1 MKMESLTMFIPA
13 PMRKRVV
20 VLSNIVIL
28 VFSSLCV
35 VNMASAQ
42 TSMIVVDDFNDGI
55 LDSAIWEV
63 CSSDSSR
70 YVIEKNGRLEIH
82 SEGVEMSDGQ
92 VDQHSVANTRILL
105 PVNKDFHVK
114 VSFNAAGCDENSGL
128 ALVVRNAHT
137 DSKCLIDEGLC
148 IANGNQD
155 PEPSGVREWIGGKTI
170 GFDYVGPLFTERTSV
185 SSGTFYITNKG
196 GTFHLSY
203 NGFGQENAFA
213 TFAIEDWT
221 NCTEVFISLLGW
233 DSGWQIL
240 SGSGSYFDDFSL
252 TVSGAICTQR
262 PAMDF
267 NDDCKVDFT
276 DLAIF
281 MESWLECNLDPPE
294 ACWQ

>member
-1 MKMESLTMFIPA
+1 MKGLMTFMPVAAKE
-13 PMRKRVV
+13 RRVV
-20 VLSNIVIL
+20 VSNIIML
-28 VFSSLCV
+28 VLSICV
-35 VNMASAQ
+35 VNVAPAQ
-42 TSMIVVDDFNDGI
+42 TPKVVEDNFEDGI

-70 YVIEKNGRLEIH
+70 YAIERNGRLEIH
-82 SEGVEMSDGQ
+82 SEGVEMSEEGQ
-92 VDQHSVANTRILL
+92 VEQHSMANTRILI

-114 VSFNAAGCDENSGL
+114 VSFNAAGCYDNSGL
-128 ALVVRNAHT
+128 SLVMRNAHT
-137 DSKCLIDEGLC
+137 DSKCLIDESLS

-155 PEPSGVREWIGGKTI
+155 PAPSGVREWIAAKAI
-170 GFDYVGPLFTERTSV
+170 GFDYVGPLFTERTSE

-213 TFAIEDWT
+213 TFTIEDWT

-233 DSGWQIL
+233 DSRQIL

-252 TVSGAICTQR
+252 TISDAICTQQ
-262 PAMDF
+262 PTMDF
-267 NDDCKVDFT
+267 NGDCKVDFK
-276 DLAIF
+276 DLAVF
-281 MESWLECNLDPPE
+281 LESWLECNLDPPE